1 MQRQRQSRQQRNVS
15 RKVPFQAG
23 WLPGAVSSLV
33 KKIDVKP
40 HWGWPPAHSPATAT
54 AAFGFYFFK

>member
-1 MQRQRQSRQQRNVS
+1 MS
-15 RKVPFQAG
+15 AG
-23 WLPGAVSSLV
+23 RFLSKQDGLPGAVSSLV
-33 KKIDVKP
+33 KKTDVKP